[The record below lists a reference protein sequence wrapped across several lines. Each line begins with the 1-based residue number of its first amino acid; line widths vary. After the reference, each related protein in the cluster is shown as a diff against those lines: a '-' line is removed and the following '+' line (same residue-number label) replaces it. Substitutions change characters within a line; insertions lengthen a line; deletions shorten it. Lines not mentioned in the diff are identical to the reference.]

1 MSNHQS
7 FEPDG
12 TATTTGPDG
21 QRAHRSLIEH
31 TDRLARRLWTVRDGV
46 WCLVGNGLSNQTF
59 VEGPGGIIAIDTGE
73 CREEMEAAIRELRT
87 VTDRPITAVV
97 YTHFHYVNGTTA
109 VFDDVGAPVPVWGHA
124 GIEGNLARVGGEVGP
139 VARRGL
145 IEQFGVQLPEGGPDG
160 LVNAGLGLAYRNQA
174 HAPFTPGFVPP
185 DHPITEP
192 ATATVAGLEIVFH
205 PTPSDADDN
214 VTLWFPSLGVCV
226 NNLVWPALF
235 NVFAIRGEE
244 YRDPRVLLE
253 GLDHILALGAK
264 HLVGAHG
271 PPLSGAE
278 AIEHEVEQY
287 RDSIQF
293 LWDQTVRAV
302 NEGLT
307 SAEIGARVRL
317 PDEYD
322 SSFLTRMHYG
332 VAEHHARQIHA
343 GLRGWFDGDPAA
355 LFPVAPDERAA
366 RLVAGFGGV
375 ETVRGQVDEAMR
387 ADDLRWA
394 VELTSWLVRL
404 PDAAEADRGRL
415 AQALRLIGQRT
426 TSANIRNWTLT
437 RARELEGHLDLARHR
452 VQTFSTR
459 AALALAPADL
469 LAALRVRLDP
479 SLAAGVDSH
488 AAFAVAG
495 HPRRGLHVRRCVA
508 VPTAGHDADV
518 TVSLDHPTL
527 AEIVSGALSFA
538 EAEAASRARIVGDR
552 AALEAVGRPL
562 GLDSAD
568 LSRSR

>member
-1 MSNHQS
+1 M
-7 FEPDG
+7 
-12 TATTTGPDG
+12 
-21 QRAHRSLIEH
+21 
-31 TDRLARRLWTVRDGV
+31 WKVRDGV

-59 VEGPGGIIAIDTGE
+59 VEGPEGIIAIDTGE
-73 CREEMEAAIRELRT
+73 CREEMEVALRELRT
-87 VTDRPITAVV
+87 VTDRPIAAVV

-109 VFDDVGAPVPVWGHA
+109 VFDEVGGPVPVWGHA
-124 GIEGNLARVGGEVGP
+124 GIEANLARVGGEVGP

-145 IEQFGVQLPEGGPDG
+145 IEQFGVQLPVDGPDA

-185 DHPITEP
+185 DHPITE
-192 ATATVAGLEIVFH
+192 ATTATVAGLELAFH

-214 VTLWFPSLGVCV
+214 VTLWFPALGVCV

-244 YRDPRVLLE
+244 YRDPRALLE
-253 GLDHILALGAK
+253 GLDHILALAAE

-278 AIEHEVEQY
+278 AIGHEVEQY

-317 PDEYD
+317 PETYE
-322 SSFLTRMHYG
+322 SSYLTRMHYG

-366 RLVAGFGGV
+366 RLVAGFGGA
-375 ETVRGQVDEAMR
+375 ETVREQVDEAIA

-394 VELTSWLVRL
+394 VELSTWLVRL
-404 PDAAEADRGRL
+404 PDPAEADRARL
-415 AQALRLIGQRT
+415 AHALRLIGQRT

-437 RARELEGHLDLARHR
+437 RARELEGRLDLSRHR
-452 VQTFSTR
+452 VQAFSTR
-459 AALALAPADL
+459 AALALEPADL

-479 SLAAGVDSH
+479 ASADGVDAH
-488 AAFAVAG
+488 AAFEVDG
-495 HPRRGLHVRRCVA
+495 HPRRGLHVRRSVA
-508 VPTAGHDADV
+508 VPTVGDEADV
-518 TVSLDHPTL
+518 TVALDHPTL
-527 AEIVSGALSFA
+527 AEIVSGAISVA
-538 EAEAASRARIVGDR
+538 EAEAGGRVQVLGDR
-552 AALEAVGRPL
+552 AALEAVCRPL
-562 GLDSAD
+562 GIDWSGI
-568 LSRSR
+568 S